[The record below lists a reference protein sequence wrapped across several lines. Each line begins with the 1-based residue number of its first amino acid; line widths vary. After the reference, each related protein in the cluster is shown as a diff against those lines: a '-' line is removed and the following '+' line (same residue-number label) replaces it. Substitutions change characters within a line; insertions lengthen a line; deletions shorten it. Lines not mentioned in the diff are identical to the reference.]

1 MSTHKN
7 DPRRGNAEGRKKA
20 RKTNGAPTSVV
31 DLHYDDQCALC
42 ADLAEQMVESVRID
56 APVSVRL
63 GIKCNHQVR
72 PLADVDCAECI
83 EKYHRA
89 LDDNPLA
96 RALAEW
102 ADGPVMHITGCDH
115 DRGDS

>member
-7 DPRRGNAEGRKKA
+7 DPRPGRAEGRTEA
-20 RKTNGAPTSVV
+20 HVYEQAPTSVV

-42 ADLAEQMVESVRID
+42 ADLAQQMVESVRID
-56 APVSVRL
+56 TPVNVQL

-102 ADGPVMHITGCDH
+102 ADGPVMHITQCDH
-115 DRGDS
+115 GRGAK